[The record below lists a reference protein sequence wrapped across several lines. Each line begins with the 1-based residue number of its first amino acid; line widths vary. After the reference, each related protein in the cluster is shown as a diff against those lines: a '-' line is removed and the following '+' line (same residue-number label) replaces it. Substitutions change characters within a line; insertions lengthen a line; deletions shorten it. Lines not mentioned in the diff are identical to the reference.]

1 MEHLS
6 SELKY
11 NWKIIPANGSQGLV
25 AVEISGALLTK
36 WKPRNTVLALYTRFP
51 YYKANLI
58 T

>member
-1 MEHLS
+1 MEHFY

-11 NWKIIPANGSQGLV
+11 NWKIGIQGLV
-25 AVEISGALLTK
+25 AVEICGSLLTK